1 MNFAFTSAPKANSF
15 GDSRF
20 KRSDQWII
28 TRAIS
33 SRDYWISPIAKI
45 SRTCVKVREF
55 HAQPT
60 CIPGY
65 DREKLAREGELL
77 LASSRRDNR
86 ALLAGSNPREDVS
99 ARYLHTIRRRGPTA
113 VQESAESG
121 RPVSFSACLP
131 SSSSVRC
138 DASRSSRSR
147 AKAPLR
153 GIPSFRFLLPV
164 PDAVVPR
171 GPTAEAANS
180 SLKRVRARERERS
193 LPDDE
198 EYLENG
204 KSSLRQQRRAK
215 GAARSRTQQV
225 LLRPT
230 GEPCQRFTASGVS
243 HWYPAE
249 GNRCDDAAR
258 YQERNLLLRLS
269 CHLLV
274 ICCPLFLIGLIRA

>member
-1 MNFAFTSAPKANSF
+1 M
-15 GDSRF
+15 
-20 KRSDQWII
+20 
-28 TRAIS
+28 
-33 SRDYWISPIAKI
+33 
-45 SRTCVKVREF
+45 
-55 HAQPT
+55 
-60 CIPGY
+60 
-65 DREKLAREGELL
+65 
-77 LASSRRDNR
+77 
-86 ALLAGSNPREDVS
+86 
-99 ARYLHTIRRRGPTA
+99 HTIRRRGPTA

-131 SSSSVRC
+131 SSPSVL
-138 DASRSSRSR
+138 ASRSSRSR

-153 GIPSFRFLLPV
+153 GVPSFRFLLPV
-164 PDAVVPR
+164 PDVEVLEDQP
-171 GPTAEAANS
+171 E
-180 SLKRVRARERERS
+180 KRQILLNARAHARERKS

-230 GEPCQRFTASGVS
+230 GESCQRFTASGVS
-243 HWYPAE
+243 RWYPAE

-269 CHLLV
+269 CHSLL
-274 ICCPLFLIGLIRA
+274 ICCPLLSISLIRA